1 MLQRQPQFGMYEL
14 QSTGG
19 NAGDH
24 VKKYERRNRKIEH
37 DTQEMS
43 KTRVSERDVVLL
55 GTVEMTWAHCA
66 VRQVGAIS
74 KNPAGRSINN
84 IPLNFIYDSS
94 FLIFI
99 IQLAAQIID
108 AYMPNKKM
116 VMND

>member
-1 MLQRQPQFGMYEL
+1 MYEL

-55 GTVEMTWAHCA
+55 GTVEMT
-66 VRQVGAIS
+66 
-74 KNPAGRSINN
+74 
-84 IPLNFIYDSS
+84 
-94 FLIFI
+94 
-99 IQLAAQIID
+99 
-108 AYMPNKKM
+108 
-116 VMND
+116 